1 MQILYGHL
9 ELDTIMVEAVPCIGN
24 AGEPP
29 PGWPRC
35 FELIARGKLQTQL
48 NEWMQTRGKNWPTG
62 GWCYPV
68 CLASHPGSCKSGK
81 CCRQCCRRFC
91 HTTLWCLQNPGKSL
105 IVLWCFVNL
114 WSVHYFLW
122 ESSFFE
128 SYLQIKCLKLES
140 LLSWKDEGAS
150 GAIRSGTCN

>member
-48 NEWMQTRGKNWPTG
+48 NE
-62 GWCYPV
+62 
-68 CLASHPGSCKSGK
+68 
-81 CCRQCCRRFC
+81 
-91 HTTLWCLQNPGKSL
+91 
-105 IVLWCFVNL
+105 
-114 WSVHYFLW
+114 
-122 ESSFFE
+122 
-128 SYLQIKCLKLES
+128 
-140 LLSWKDEGAS
+140 
-150 GAIRSGTCN
+150 